1 MAPPPPTPRSAD
13 RSHRPPPDGRGA
25 PASDR
30 VRVRRDTKHRG
41 RYDAAALHPILDATP
56 FCHLGYVHDGHPVV
70 IPTLQVR
77 VGDVVYLHASSG
89 SRIGLQAGEP
99 WPVCL
104 TVTLI
109 EGLVMARS
117 GFNHS
122 INYRSAVVLGEA
134 VLVTDPVEKMMALDA
149 TVDHVAPGRAAEVRP
164 PTTRELE
171 ATAVARLPLIESSV
185 KVRSG
190 PPVDEPDD
198 VGLPIWA
205 GVIPLTTTYGSAI
218 PAPDLPPGVLVPASV
233 RALVDRT

>member
-1 MAPPPPTPRSAD
+1 
-13 RSHRPPPDGRGA
+13 
-25 PASDR
+25 
-30 VRVRRDTKHRG
+30 
-41 RYDAAALHPILDATP
+41 
-56 FCHLGYVHDGHPVV
+56 
-70 IPTLQVR
+70 
-77 VGDVVYLHASSG
+77 
-89 SRIGLQAGEP
+89 
-99 WPVCL
+99 
-104 TVTLI
+104 
-109 EGLVMARS
+109 MARS

-134 VLVTDPVEKMMALDA
+134 VLVTDPVEKLMALDA